1 MINEIKPLRRNLR
14 DVIVGF
20 EGEESFI
27 VPKYDVNGDINN
39 DKYVMVTG
47 KSEVGDGAIPKF
59 ESAPTTAPKPTAS
72 TPAPRPTASTPAPV
86 SAPRPTSTPTLST
99 TSTTTPRPVAETTTP
114 RSVTPTTTASTPRPV
129 STTTP
134 TASTTPLPTF
144 PNFNNLS
151 REELHAQIMSLGRMR
166 FDTTKYTPAQIQ
178 VLNNTHSQ
186 AMALYNSK
194 FGTTRPKGTTIPM
207 PVFPNLQSMSCDGLT
222 SEITRIENLL
232 KVSKL
237 PSVEIANAYNNHLA
251 NAKNL
256 RTQKCTKTA
265 TPQVPLPT
273 FPNFATLNCGQLNA
287 EITKI
292 QNTMATSRFGSA
304 DVTNAYNKALETAR
318 GFLQRKCYPRT
329 PPTPTPTPTPTPSP
343 TPAPKPPTPV
353 GGGGGGIGG
362 GKPTQE
368 GEPTEEL
375 PQEEAQVKK
384 PNYSWLWIL
393 LLVGGVYML
402 TRKGKKINI
411 Q

>member
-1 MINEIKPLRRNLR
+1 MINEIKPLRKNLR

-27 VPKYDVNGDINN
+27 VPKYDVNGEVNN
-39 DKYVMVTG
+39 DRYLMVSG
-47 KSEVGDGAIPKF
+47 KSEVDGGAIPKF
-59 ESAPTTAPKPTAS
+59 ESAPAPKPVS
-72 TPAPRPTASTPAPV
+72 TPAP
-86 SAPRPTSTPTLST
+86 
-99 TSTTTPRPVAETTTP
+99 
-114 RSVTPTTTASTPRPV
+114 TPRPV
-129 STTTP
+129 STTTTTP
-134 TASTTPLPTF
+134 RPVSTTTTTPKPATTTTALPTI

-151 REELHAQIMSLGRMR
+151 REELHAQIMSLGRLK
-166 FDTTKYTPAQIQ
+166 TQTNVYTPAQIQ
-178 VLNNTHSQ
+178 VLTNAHSQ
-186 AMALYNSK
+186 AYTLYNSK
-194 FGTTRPKGTTIPM
+194 FGTTTPKVTTTPM

-256 RTQKCTKTA
+256 RTQKCTKPT
-265 TPQVPLPT
+265 TPLPT
-273 FPNFATLNCGQLNA
+273 FPNFATLSCDNLRS
-287 EITKI
+287 EIKKI
-292 QNTMATSRFGSA
+292 ENTMATSRFGSA
-304 DVTNAYNKALETAR
+304 QVGQAYADALKTANQV
-318 GFLQRKCYPRT
+318 LKTKCAT
-329 PPTPTPTPTPTPSP
+329 TPTPTPDP

-362 GKPTQE
+362 GKPTEQ

-402 TRKGKKINI
+402 TRKGKKN
-411 Q
+411 